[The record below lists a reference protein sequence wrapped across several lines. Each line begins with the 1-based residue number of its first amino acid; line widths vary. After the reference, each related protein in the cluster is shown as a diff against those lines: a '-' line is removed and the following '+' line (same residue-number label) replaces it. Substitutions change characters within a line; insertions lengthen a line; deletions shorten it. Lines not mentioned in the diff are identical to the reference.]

1 MKLICAAIFLLV
13 WSHGSAQEQKKA
25 ADEKTTADA
34 AKPASDAKP
43 AADAKSSADSTKE
56 NPVKP
61 NATSMASG
69 KKTFGQDC
77 AMCHGKEGDG
87 SGDLAVDMKLKLR
100 DYRDAASLKTM
111 TDGDIYVIIEKGKGQ
126 MMGEEGRLKPDQ
138 IWDVVNYVRSLSK
151 TTATAAH

>member
-1 MKLICAAIFLLV
+1 MKSICAAIFLLV
-13 WSHGSAQEQKKA
+13 WSHASAQEPKKA

-34 AKPASDAKP
+34 AKPA
-43 AADAKSSADSTKE
+43 ADAKASADSAKE
-56 NPVKP
+56 NPVKLS
-61 NATSMASG
+61 ATSMASG

-111 TDGDIYVIIEKGKGQ
+111 TDGDIYAIIEKGKGQ

-151 TTATAAH
+151 TATPAH